1 MKTTIMIE
9 PMSPNS
15 MFAVA
20 LKKLQGDNFDFK
32 NCYEMFVTTEHP
44 TQPGVKTITNFPIT
58 PDDDPKLTN
67 KINFGVDFTRKK
79 MQEYMDRGN
88 TITVIEEK
96 AVK

>member
-9 PMSPNS
+9 PMSPDS
-15 MFAVA
+15 MFAGA

-44 TQPGVKTITNFPIT
+44 TKPGIKTITNFPIT
-58 PDDDPKLTN
+58 PDDEPGFIE

-79 MQEYMDRGN
+79 MQEYMNRGN
-88 TITVIEEK
+88 RISVSEEK
-96 AVK
+96 